1 MLISYQSDGHAFELG
16 PGYAD
21 ADMVDPGRG
30 EAQPR
35 GQFEEVGED
44 RLVQLQVAQLAL
56 ATECAQIYLVRG
68 EVLCVSIGE
77 GVGGNGRNETIN

>member
-1 MLISYQSDGHAFELG
+1 MKIIVNSHQSDGHAFKLG

-44 RLVQLQVAQLAL
+44 RLVQLQVA
-56 ATECAQIYLVRG
+56 
-68 EVLCVSIGE
+68 
-77 GVGGNGRNETIN
+77 